1 MTKNWIR
8 RKNFFEFVKLN
19 GNKVCSHTRTSNS
32 IAASFAILGVQKE
45 HGDNC
50 VHPNDKLSIS
60 TQINDV
66 CSLMA
71 EHGHRT
77 DIVCCYLLQC
87 DGPNSI
93 IIYIIWYM
101 AVYKYDTD

>member
-1 MTKNWIR
+1 MMMRMGVGVDVYKYRISIQIQSGNMTKNWRR

-45 HGDNC
+45 YGDNC

-66 CSLMA
+66 CSLMD

-77 DIVCCYLLQC
+77 DIV
-87 DGPNSI
+87 
-93 IIYIIWYM
+93 
-101 AVYKYDTD
+101 